1 MRIHYKDAL
10 AIIKPFGF
18 LKNEA
23 KRLSDKQ
30 IQILQSRRIECV
42 LVSFKDIV
50 YFDKQDLANLIATLQ
65 DIATRAN
72 VNVGFCDYSTYKHHI
87 ILKNLGVL
95 VTFSLFETYQ
105 VASLFFGRLSKNK
118 LKEKILL
125 FNSNVQKRDLIQKKL
140 QERGYE
146 CDLCKNYK
154 DFISKK
160 NEYKYC
166 IGSWTTISINR
177 KTIEVINR
185 DDTIIYKI
193 SGMID
198 SEFESIFDMDLHM
211 GLMASGFKF
220 FAFVVDAANISNIIG
235 ANFLVSLSK
244 QSSMQGAI
252 IGIYGINKIQYRLE

>member
-125 FNSNVQKRDLIQKKL
+125 FNSNVQKRDLIQKS
-140 QERGYE
+140 
-146 CDLCKNYK
+146 YK
-154 DFISKK
+154 SVDMNAIFA
-160 NEYKYC
+160 
-166 IGSWTTISINR
+166 
-177 KTIEVINR
+177 KTI
-185 DDTIIYKI
+185 KI
-193 SGMID
+193 LLAKKMNTNT
-198 SEFESIFDMDLHM
+198 
-211 GLMASGFKF
+211 A
-220 FAFVVDAANISNIIG
+220 
-235 ANFLVSLSK
+235 
-244 QSSMQGAI
+244 
-252 IGIYGINKIQYRLE
+252 